1 MENQLP
7 VRLIATDIDGTLL
20 NFKKAEYASI
30 KKCFEVFGLGECTD
44 EMIARYSAINDGYW
58 KRLERGEI
66 TKAQVLRGRF
76 EEFFAS
82 EKIDFSDVDGFN
94 REYQFR
100 LGDNVCFNDDGY
112 EVVKNLKGKV
122 LQYAVTNGTATAQ
135 ERKLAKSG
143 LGELFDGVFIS
154 EKLGAEK
161 PDIAFFN
168 AVWNDIGSYKKDEV
182 IIIGDSLTSDMQG
195 GSNAGILCCWYD
207 PDDKPMPENI
217 RIDYKIK
224 TLDEIFS
231 IL

>member
-1 MENQLP
+1 MIKVILW
-7 VRLIATDIDGTLL
+7 DIDGTLL
-20 NFKKAEYASI
+20 NFKKAEHASI

-44 EMIARYSAINDGYW
+44 EMIARYSVINDGYW

-66 TKAQVLRGRF
+66 SKAQVLRGRF
-76 EEFFAS
+76 EEFFAL

-100 LGDNVCFNDDGY
+100 LGDNVFFNDDGY
-112 EVVKNLKGKV
+112 EIVKSLKGNI

-161 PDIAFFN
+161 PDTAFFN
-168 AVWNDIGSYKKDEV
+168 AVWSNIGSYKKDEV

-195 GSNAGILCCWYD
+195 GSNAGILCGWYN
-207 PDDKPMPENI
+207 PDGKPMPQQPAI
-217 RIDYKIK
+217 HYDMRKLSDVF
-224 TLDEIFS
+224 EI
-231 IL
+231 LKK